1 VIPDGDPKT
10 TCHHCHNLRHYLRY
24 STKYFIS
31 NTQIFFLPG
40 LYHLNRNLIIQNVY
54 NVSLTGKTSGVN
66 QDVIIQCNDGFDS
79 IGILMINITN
89 LVIRDMAIQGCLYD
103 EYDDYWDE
111 ELEASLVIKDCN
123 SVTVDHLIVFNFDKF
138 SNAYVI
144 LGINILG
151 NSFFG
156 HVTCNKM
163 KLLYFEKKQF
173 QRELGTISIDD
184 AHISHLLEF
193 TMHQDSYQ
201 IVLNVSNMTVSPGWP
216 LTLFHG
222 VDIGNSEV
230 VITNSN
236 FRCKC
241 YSFCFLLSFYSSKN
255 GMVHFDKCQFLN
267 NFEEQAH
274 SKSVLITVEYKVILS
289 ITNCN
294 FRVNNSH
301 IVMVY
306 REEDDDEVLTTVTI
320 HNTVITS
327 NTLMYEYETQY
338 LIMVSYARLLLIGEV
353 IFYNNTVLNSIIVL
367 TGKSEIVIDGQLQFS
382 NNTAL
387 SIIDFQHNSHEY
399 IVINETSIVDV
410 TENNFCTPFTTTS
423 SVRKNHYPYCLFQ
436 YTSFRSLDN
445 KHGNFLIRFH
455 YNYYNKS
462 VCMLRSI
469 QNMPTTNCQW
479 LPQSA
484 FNTTLPL
491 DVNNEYIQYTD
502 STGTYHR
509 LPHVNVSNTLCI
521 CTNTSHYDC
530 SITDIGFVYPGQT
543 LTIFVYHYTE
553 EYNNSNAV
561 VALVSQ
567 PNMPLCRVI
576 HGNQYQQ
583 NMLSNQLQ
591 CNAVNYTIAFPTS
604 GWCKLFLQTVL
615 PVSDNVN
622 LFTVRQYKCP
632 TGFTKT
638 NGICQ
643 CYSKFKK
650 IGITQCDIND
660 QTVVRPSNSWIA
672 TSIKNNSEIY
682 HISLHCPFHYCVPH
696 SSRIN
701 LSNPNSQCQFNRC
714 GKLCGKCQHGLSTV
728 FGSSLCQQCSSVYL
742 LLIVP
747 IAMTGLFLVFILFA
761 LNVTV
766 TNGAINGLVFYV
778 NVISINASIFF
789 SEFTPA
795 YTFISLVNL
804 TWY

>member
-1 VIPDGDPKT
+1 MFTLLLLSLLHTTTCIVYTVIPDNDPNT

-40 LYHLNRNLIIQNVY
+40 LYHLHRNLIIQNVY
-54 NVSLTGKTSGVN
+54 NVSLTGNTSGAN
-66 QDVIIQCNDGFDS
+66 QDVIIQCNNGFDS
-79 IGILMINITN
+79 IGIIMINITN
-89 LVIRDMAIQGCLYD
+89 LVIRDMAIQGCFYD
-103 EYDDYWDE
+103 EYDDYLDE

-123 SVTVDHLIVFNFDKF
+123 SVTVDHLKVFNFDKF
-138 SNAYVI
+138 SDAYVI

-173 QRELGTISIDD
+173 QRKLDTISIDG

-201 IVLNVSNMTVSPGWP
+201 IVVKVSNMTVSLGWP
-216 LTLFHG
+216 LTLFDG

-236 FRCKC
+236 FKCKC
-241 YSFCFLLSFYSSKN
+241 NSFCFLFSFYSSKN

-267 NFEEQAH
+267 NFEERAF
-274 SKSVLITVEYKVILS
+274 SKSVLITAEYKVILS

-301 IVMVY
+301 VVMVY
-306 REEDDDEVLTTVTI
+306 REEDNDEVLTTVTI
-320 HNTVITS
+320 QNTAITS
-327 NTLMYEYETQY
+327 NTLMYECETQY
-338 LIMVSYARLLLIGEV
+338 LVMVSYARLLLIGEV
-353 IFYNNTVLNSIIVL
+353 IFSNNTVLNSIIVL
-367 TGKSEIVIDGQLQFS
+367 TGKSEVVIDGQLQFS

-399 IVINETSIVDV
+399 VMINETSIVNI
-410 TENNFCTPFTTTS
+410 TENNLCAPFTTTS
-423 SVRKNHYPYCLFQ
+423 SVRKNRYPCCLFQ
-436 YTSFRSLDN
+436 YTSFRNLDN
-445 KHGNFLIRFH
+445 KHGKFLIRFH

-462 VCMLRSI
+462 ACMLRSI

-484 FNTTLPL
+484 FNTALPL
-491 DVNNEYIQYTD
+491 DVNNEYIRYTD

-509 LPHVNVSNTLCI
+509 LPHVNVPNTLCI
-521 CTNTSHYDC
+521 CTNISHCDC

-543 LTIFVYHYTE
+543 LTIFLYHYTE
-553 EYNNSNAV
+553 EYYNSNAV

-583 NMLSNQLQ
+583 NMLSNQLW

-638 NGICQ
+638 DGICQ

-672 TSIKNNSEIY
+672 TSTIVFLTHHVSIYQILTHSVNSTGVV
-682 HISLHCPFHYCVPH
+682 YCVENANMV
-696 SSRIN
+696 SVYSLWL
-701 LSNPNSQCQFNRC
+701 LS
-714 GKLCGKCQHGLSTV
+714 LSTMLQCL
-728 FGSSLCQQCSSVYL
+728 SLTYCTNCSDWS
-742 LLIVP
+742 
-747 IAMTGLFLVFILFA
+747 
-761 LNVTV
+761 
-766 TNGAINGLVFYV
+766 
-778 NVISINASIFF
+778 F
-789 SEFTPA
+789 SCLYSFCIK
-795 YTFISLVNL
+795 YYCN
-804 TWY
+804 